1 MSESA
6 ESASSQGNVFR
17 VQGGH
22 PISGVLRPSG
32 NKNEALPVLA
42 AALLASEGAVT
53 LENLPDIADIRDMI
67 CLTESVGVQL
77 ERDDGVLRMDATHL
91 GNAAPDSARA
101 AEIRGSFLL
110 SAPLLARTGEAR
122 LPRPGGDKI
131 GRRRIDTHLLALE
144 ALGAK
149 VDFSGTDYIMTL
161 DGRFVGADV
170 FLDEA
175 SVMATENALMAAA
188 MAEGTTRIANAA
200 SEPHVQGL
208 CRMLVGMGAQI
219 RGIGTNLL
227 EIRGSSS
234 LTGCHH
240 VVGPDHIEIGSFMGL
255 AAVTGGELEI
265 GPVNPDDL
273 RMICM
278 VFGRL
283 GVESRL
289 EGDRLFIPGQQK
301 LKMMTDAHEA
311 IPKLDDAPWPGFPAD
326 LVSIAMVVAT
336 QSTGTILVHE
346 KLFESRMFW
355 VDRLVAMGARIVLC
369 DPHRA
374 VVVGPAR
381 LHGATIS
388 SPDIRAG
395 MSLLIAALCA
405 EGESVIQNVHQID
418 RGYERID
425 ERLRQLGA
433 QVERV

>member
-1 MSESA
+1 MSQSA
-6 ESASSQGNVFR
+6 ETEKMRGNVFR

-22 PISGVLRPSG
+22 PISGVIRPSG

-42 AALLASEGAVT
+42 AALLAAEGRVT

-67 CLTESVGVQL
+67 QLTESVGVQL
-77 ERDDGVLRMDATHL
+77 EREGGILRMDATKL
-91 GNAAPDSARA
+91 TSVAPDSQRA

-110 SAPLLARTGEAR
+110 SAPLLARNGEVR

-131 GRRRIDTHLLALE
+131 GRRRIDTHLDALQK
-144 ALGAK
+144 LGAR
-149 VDFSGTDYIMTL
+149 VDVSGTDYVMTL
-161 DGRFVGADV
+161 DGRFVGNDV

-188 MAEGTTRIANAA
+188 AAEGTTRIANAA

-208 CRMLVGMGAQI
+208 CRMLVGMGAHI

-227 EIRGSSS
+227 QIQGCES
-234 LTGCHH
+234 LVGCHH

-273 RMICM
+273 RMIRM
-278 VFGRL
+278 VFRRL
-283 GVESRL
+283 GVESQMD
-289 EGDRLFIPGQQK
+289 GDRLFIPGNQD
-301 LKMMTDAHEA
+301 LEIVTDFHDA

-326 LVSIAMVVAT
+326 LVSIALMVAT

-355 VDRLVAMGARIVLC
+355 VDRLVSMGARIVLC

-381 LHGATIS
+381 LHGATIT

-433 QVERV
+433 HLERV